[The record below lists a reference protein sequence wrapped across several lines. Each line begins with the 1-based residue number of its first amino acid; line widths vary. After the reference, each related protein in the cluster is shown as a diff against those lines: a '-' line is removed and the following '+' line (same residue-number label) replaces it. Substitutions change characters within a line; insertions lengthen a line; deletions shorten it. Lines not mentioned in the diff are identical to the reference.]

1 MPEEFTLESL
11 AEAMNANPE
20 NAQPDEPEA
29 QSGEPVEPDEQ
40 QNQQDNGDPEA
51 DPSEPDESDPDDPDG
66 QPEEP
71 ELSDDRVVK
80 WKTADGAEHEVTEKD
95 LRDGYMRQQDYTQK
109 TQTLAREREKA
120 VSEIQEQAQK
130 QLGVVKAFGGKI
142 AELHT
147 IDSTLAS
154 LESEMTRI
162 NRQDDPAQFAAMQT
176 QILTLQRQRD
186 NVAGVLGQA
195 EQLMQAQQMEVVK
208 QQQQKTAELLAS
220 EMPDFGPD
228 LLKKW
233 NTTAIDYGFSP
244 DELSQVTD
252 PRVFRMLSDATKF
265 RDLQSRKPEAVTKAK
280 AAPPKPVKQTR
291 SVPPTSIDKAFRQA
305 KANTTVESVAA
316 LMSQLK

>member
-11 AEAMNANPE
+11 AEAMSAEPDTSEEARDDE
-20 NAQPDEPEA
+20 NAQPDAEA
-29 QSGEPVEPDEQ
+29 QSDEQ
-40 QNQQDNGDPEA
+40 DETGAEQEAADDDAVEQEGD
-51 DPSEPDESDPDDPDG
+51 DD
-66 QPEEP
+66 QPEGESP
-71 ELSDDRVVK
+71 DTRLIK
-80 WKTADGAEHEVTEKD
+80 WKTADGTEHEVTEKD
-95 LRDGYMRQQDYTQK
+95 LREGYMREQDYRQK
-109 TQTLAREREKA
+109 TQNLAREREKA

-154 LESEMTRI
+154 LESEITRI

-316 LMSQLK
+316 LMAQLK